1 MENSMHIIWIALGV
15 AAIALIY
22 AMILARSV
30 SQKEVGT
37 ERMHEVATSIREGA
51 MAFIK
56 REYKVLSIFVVI
68 VAVIF
73 AFVNE
78 GAVRLISLAFVAGA
92 FCSSLAGFI
101 GMRVATKANVRTAN
115 AARESLTKALG
126 VAFNGGAVMGLCVVG
141 LGRSRSW
148 RPVFDFYCGAWFG
161 S

>member
-1 MENSMHIIWIALGV
+1 MRLRQPF
-15 AAIALIY
+15 
-22 AMILARSV
+22 AR
-30 SQKEVGT
+30 
-37 ERMHEVATSIREGA
+37 GA

-68 VAVIF
+68 VAVVF
-73 AFVNE
+73 ALVNE

-115 AARESLTKALG
+115 AARDSLNKALG
-126 VAFNGGAVMGLCVVG
+126 VAFQRWCCDGTLCCWPWCPW
-141 LGRSRSW
+141 SW
-148 RPVFDFYCGAWFG
+148 CPVFDFYHDTWFG